1 VKARTCCVVA
11 LATGLSFSSL
21 VVSAVAD
28 DGWCGEAA
36 WFEGGGL
43 TASGEVNEAD
53 SLSAAHPSL
62 PFGTRIKVDNL
73 GNGRSVLVRIND
85 RGSFTRGRVIL
96 GSRAAAEELDIIDDG
111 TAHVRLSV
119 VDGDQLRSGRCG
131 DEIAEEEVAPEPPAI
146 EDRAAVEPPQPEMS
160 AASESAVEAT
170 ELSASPAIE
179 AAVLSES
186 PAREVLPAS
195 DGAIAARF
203 IVAFQPETWQEEE
216 FAKVIA
222 AFAPR
227 LAALRRSRP
236 PRPAIPWPALD
247 GMTPIQLT
255 PTLIAYTWSGEL
267 SLPDPAGFL
276 RAASP
281 ARLTQLTQ

>member
-1 VKARTCCVVA
+1 MKARICCVFA

-43 TASGEVNEAD
+43 TASGEVNAAD
-53 SLSAAHPSL
+53 TLSAAHPSL

-85 RGSFTRGRVIL
+85 RGSFARGRVIL
-96 GSRAAAEELDIIDDG
+96 VSRAAAEELDMIDDG

-119 VDGDQLRSGRCG
+119 VDGNQPPAGRCGDG

-146 EDRAAVEPPQPEMS
+146 EDMAAAEPPRPDTS
-160 AASESAVEAT
+160 VASELAAIEVT
-170 ELSASPAIE
+170 ELSKLPT
-179 AAVLSES
+179 
-186 PAREVLPAS
+186 REVLPAS
-195 DGAIAARF
+195 DGTIAARF
-203 IVAFQPETWQEEE
+203 VVAFQPETWQEAE

-247 GMTPIQLT
+247 GMTPIRLT
-255 PTLIAYTWSGEL
+255 PTLVAYVWSSEL
-267 SLPDPAGFL
+267 SLPDPAGF
-276 RAASP
+276 RPAAAATHLS
-281 ARLTQLTQ
+281 QLTQ